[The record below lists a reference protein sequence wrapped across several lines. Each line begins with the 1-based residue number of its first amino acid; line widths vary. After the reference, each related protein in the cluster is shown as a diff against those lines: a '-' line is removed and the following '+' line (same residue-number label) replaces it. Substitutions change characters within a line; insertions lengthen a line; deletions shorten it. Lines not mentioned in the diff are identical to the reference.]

1 MKRKKQIRGKRAKR
15 VAILREPT
23 GYDYGCL
30 PYSMAVGSI
39 DFPQHL
45 SAASVGGVA
54 YGRAWSDVV
63 GKEVPTIALVG
74 QKGDE
79 LAKAFGEFNAWSKVT
94 GPDSVEISFV
104 FRKSGGYVLAI
115 SAERL
120 RLERRCLGFHRTH
133 KPVILAP
140 TWFKKLDT
148 VNPLLLNFRSY
159 CSAPIA
165 PFLFNGVVYDSPL
178 SAWRGSGESAPSDLQ
193 PIPGV
198 DPLLKFEAE
207 FIDEDQA
214 SPNTIGWLALNA
226 GTLQPS
232 KLPSGPPP
240 RHPAEIAKQRI
251 KMLSCH
257 FPVTLERIHRSSAMV
272 DIIAHL
278 TSEDVRV
285 WQIEQA
291 ICNFVL
297 SADMRRGGHFERLSG
312 RAAEEAILKA
322 LDSRHEVA
330 DGGNIPLFE
339 VADIR
344 GQVVA
349 DANALLRYLGE
360 KSADNLASIQA
371 ALKSASVLEAEAV
384 IRESPPAIAKE

>member
-1 MKRKKQIRGKRAKR
+1 MRKKKQVRQKRAKLG
-15 VAILREPT
+15 IPSEPT
-23 GYDYGCL
+23 GYDHGCM
-30 PYSMAVGSI
+30 PYAMAVGSI

-54 YGRAWSDVV
+54 YGRAWSNVV
-63 GKEVPTIALVG
+63 NKAVPTIALVG

-79 LAKAFGEFNAWSKVT
+79 LTKAFGEFNAWSKAT
-94 GPDSVEISFV
+94 DPDSVEISFV

-115 SAERL
+115 SADHL
-120 RLERRCLGFHRTH
+120 RLERRCLGFHWTH
-133 KPVILAP
+133 KPLIVAP
-140 TWFKKLDT
+140 TWFKELDT
-148 VNPLLLNFRSY
+148 VNPLLLDFRRY

-165 PFLFNGVVYDSPL
+165 PFLFDGVLYNSPL
-178 SAWRGSGESAPSDLQ
+178 NAWRGSGGSAPSDLQ
-193 PIPGV
+193 PIPGL
-198 DPLLKFEAE
+198 DPLLKFEAT

-214 SPNTIGWLALNA
+214 SPNTIGWAALNA

-240 RHPAEIAKQRI
+240 RSPVEIAKQRI

-278 TSEDVRV
+278 TSEGVRV

-291 ICNFVL
+291 VCNLVL
-297 SADMRRGGHFERLSG
+297 SADMRRGGHFDRMSG

-322 LDSRHEVA
+322 LDSRHEIA

-344 GQVVA
+344 RQVVA
-349 DANALLRYLGE
+349 DANALLRCLGE
-360 KSADNLASIQA
+360 KSADNLARVQVV
-371 ALKSASVLEAEAV
+371 LESASVLEAEPAIV
-384 IRESPPAIAKE
+384 ESPPAIHKE